1 MTKNIEILNNS
12 VKESLDL
19 LANKSRAS
27 VFGDDLRSV
36 DKSIKQIA
44 WKAKKLTLSKKRNA
58 AVSVYGPSQVGK
70 SFLASVLVRPNEGYL
85 EIEFPG
91 DAGKRTYIEEIN
103 PGGDQECT
111 GIVTRF
117 TLNSEKIDNDFP
129 VYIRLLSEIDLICII
144 VNSYFSEGDQKLE
157 EHQSTQYISEFI
169 GKISPSGNPTHLS
182 EEDFW
187 ELDEYIREHF
197 SSFEYANTISP
208 FVEVIGQKAL
218 SSDVQERAKLYSA
231 LWGFHEEFTELF
243 IKVASA
249 LEDLKYSE
257 DAHTRLGSLIPK
269 SKSIIDVSLLR
280 EIFSQ
285 ENDLIE
291 VKGSSGEVV
300 SIGRG
305 LLSAITSELVL
316 KVSGIPH
323 EFFKHTDVLD
333 FPGTRNRKP
342 DDLKSVFTGFAAG
355 ENNIHQFFLRGK
367 VSYLFDKYVNSQ
379 DINSMLLCIK
389 DSNMEAV
396 GLPGMIEKWVN
407 NSIGKTPA
415 DRAQNDNNLF
425 FIMTYFDKH
434 LKDTASN
441 THETDRFKRRLRAS
455 LLEMFGNHQNTW
467 AQSWSGSEDNLKP
480 FKNCFFLR
488 NPGVDQNFFKRDP
501 YSGIETFIA
510 NKKEQNR
517 LQEIK
522 EMFLKTDEVIKHFI
536 NPEKAW
542 DEVLKEND
550 GGTKYV
556 LENLSSVCKS
566 DTKINQLN
574 AIAQNLAKDLHST
587 LYDFFIPTDTAEKKR
602 KSEEKLALLRE
613 QILTESQVIKEG
625 RFSSFLQAL
634 SLDDNFL
641 QARLAD
647 VNAHNLEEYIKDI
660 FEIWADHVK
669 SMSGQISKDFGIDKS
684 SIEFLTH
691 ELSISLSINKFADTI
706 NQKISFLGF
715 QGVTERSKRHA
726 IEISTFMINDFI
738 SDQFFEPKNNN
749 KPIKFDKERPHLQ
762 KQFASRW
769 ISRLEDKVAKNV
781 ISEDGIEINQDANQ
795 ALEKIISDLD
805 SLDG

>member
-1 MTKNIEILNNS
+1 MIKNIEILNNS

-27 VFGDDLRSV
+27 VFGDELKSV

-58 AVSVYGPSQVGK
+58 AISVYGPSQVGK

-91 DAGKRTYIEEIN
+91 DAGKRTYIDEIN

-157 EHQSTQYISEFI
+157 EHQPTQYISEFI

-218 SSDVQERAKLYSA
+218 NSDVGQRAKLYSA

-257 DAHTRLGSLIPK
+257 DAHTKLGSLIPK
-269 SKSIIDVSLLR
+269 ARSIIDVSLLS
-280 EIFSQ
+280 EINNPES
-285 ENDLIE
+285 DKIE
-291 VKGSSGEVV
+291 VKGHDGEVV
-300 SIGRG
+300 TIGRG
-305 LLSAITSELVL
+305 ILSAITSELIL
-316 KVSGIPH
+316 KMSGVPH
-323 EFFKHTDVLD
+323 DFFKHTDVLD

-342 DDLKSVFTGFAAG
+342 DDLKKVFADFTPGKS
-355 ENNIHQFFLRGK
+355 NIHEFYLRGK
-367 VSYLFDKYVNSQ
+367 VAYLFDKYVNSQ

-389 DSNMEAV
+389 DSAMEAV
-396 GLPGMIEKWVN
+396 GLPNMIEKWVA
-407 NSIGKTPA
+407 NSIGAKSL
-415 DRAQNDNNLF
+415 DRDKKENNLF
-425 FIMTYFDKH
+425 FVMTYFDKH
-434 LKDTASN
+434 LSDTASN
-441 THETDRFKRRLRAS
+441 RHETDRFKRRIFSS
-455 LLEMFGNHQNTW
+455 LIERFGNHKTSWPQNWNGTDD
-467 AQSWSGSEDNLKP
+467 APKP
-480 FKNCFFLR
+480 FTNCFWLR
-488 NPGVDQNFFKRDP
+488 NPGVDQNFFKIDP
-501 YSGIETFIA
+501 NTGVETFIA
-510 NKKEQNR
+510 VEEEQNR
-517 LQEIK
+517 LNEIK
-522 EMFLKTDEVIKHFI
+522 AMFLATEEVKKHFN

-542 DEVLKEND
+542 DAVLKEND
-550 GGTKYV
+550 GGSKYI
-556 LENLSSVCKS
+556 LENLSIVCKS
-566 DTKINQLN
+566 DTKINQLDGL
-574 AIAQNLAKDLHST
+574 AQNLAKDLHST

-602 KSEEKLALLRE
+602 VSEEKLAWLRD
-613 QILTESQVIKEG
+613 QILTKSQIIKEG
-625 RFSSFLQAL
+625 KFSSFLQAL

-647 VNAHNLEEYIKDI
+647 VNAHNLQEYIKDI
-660 FEIWADHVK
+660 FEIWADHLK

-684 SIEFLTH
+684 SIEFLVH
-691 ELSISLSINKFADTI
+691 ELSISLSINKFADTV

-738 SDQFFEPKNNN
+738 SDQFFEKNNDN
-749 KPIKFDKERPHLQ
+749 ALKFDKERPNLQ

-781 ISEDGIEINQDANQ
+781 ISEDGTEINQDANQ
-795 ALEKIISDLD
+795 ALEKIISDLG
-805 SLDG
+805 SING